1 MKKIY
6 HLLLAGTLILCA
18 CADLPAQEFKEHV
31 SKQFTVNPKNHEAV
45 LAVYNV
51 FGSIKVEGY
60 DGDKVLLEI
69 DKKVKAKSQE
79 EVDKGK
85 EEFKFEMEQM
95 QDSIL
100 VYISAPYDSRPQ
112 KRWDRNDDRRSI
124 KYTYYLDLVVKVPH
138 GIRLR
143 VSTVNNGNI
152 NVANVFGNLYV
163 SNVNGSIDIENAKGI
178 TKATTVNG
186 KLNVRYAANPPAAST
201 YHTINGDI
209 TVYYKNNLDAELFF
223 KSMNGQYYT
232 DFDNTEPIN
241 NTLVKNA
248 EANEKGT
255 VYKIIKNAGIK
266 IGNGGK
272 QFHFET
278 LNGNVYIKKS

>member
-6 HLLLAGTLILCA
+6 HLLLAGTVSLCA
-18 CADLPAQEFKEHV
+18 CTDLPAQEFKEHV
-31 SKQFTVNPKNHEAV
+31 SKQFTVNTKNTEAV
-45 LAVYNV
+45 LAVYNI

-69 DKKVKAKSQE
+69 DKKITAKSQD

-85 EEFKFEMEQM
+85 DEFKFEMEQL

-100 VYISAPYDSRPQ
+100 VYVAAPYDSRPRQ
-112 KRWDRNDDRRSI
+112 NWNRNEDRRSI
-124 KYTYYLDLVVKVPH
+124 RYKYYLDLVVKVPQ
-138 GIRLR
+138 GMRLR
-143 VSTVNNGNI
+143 VSTVNDGNI
-152 NVANVFGNLYV
+152 QVSNVFGHLFV
-163 SNVNGSIDIENAKGI
+163 SNVNGSIDIDNAKGI

-186 KLNVRYAANPPAAST
+186 KLNIRYAVNPPAASN

-209 TVYYKNNLDAELFF
+209 TVYYKTNLDAELFF
-223 KSMNGQYYT
+223 KSMNGSYYT
-232 DFDNTEPIN
+232 DFDNAEPIS
-241 NTLVKNA
+241 NTLVKNG
-248 EANEKGT
+248 EKNDKGT
-255 VYKIIKNAGIK
+255 VYKIEKNAGVK

>member
-6 HLLLAGTLILCA
+6 HLLLAGTVSLCA
-18 CADLPAQEFKEHV
+18 CTDLPAQEFKEHV
-31 SKQFTVNPKNHEAV
+31 SKQFTVNAKNTEAV
-45 LAVYNV
+45 LSVYNV

-69 DKKVKAKSQE
+69 DKKITAKSQD

-85 EEFKFEMEQM
+85 EEFKFEIEQL

-100 VYISAPYDSRPQ
+100 LYIAAPYDSRPRQ
-112 KRWDRNDDRRSI
+112 NWDRNDDRRSVRY
-124 KYTYYLDLVVKVPH
+124 KYYLDLVVKVPQ
-138 GIRLR
+138 GMRLR
-143 VSTVNNGNI
+143 VSTVNDGNI
-152 NVANVFGNLYV
+152 QVSNVFGNLNI

-186 KLNVRYAANPPAAST
+186 KLNVRYAVNPPAASI

-209 TVYYKNNLDAELFF
+209 TVYYKTNLDAELFF
-223 KSMNGQYYT
+223 KSMNGSYYT
-232 DFDNTEPIN
+232 DFDNAEPIS
-241 NTLVKNA
+241 NTLVKNG
-248 EANEKGT
+248 EKNDKGT
-255 VYKIIKNAGIK
+255 VYKIVKNAGVK

>member
-1 MKKIY
+1 MKRIY
-6 HLLLAGTLILCA
+6 HLLLAGTVSLCA
-18 CADLPAQEFKEHV
+18 CTNLPAQEFKEHV
-31 SKQFTVNPKNHEAV
+31 SKQFTVNAKNTEAV
-45 LAVYNV
+45 LAVYNI

-69 DKKVKAKSQE
+69 DKKITAKSQD

-85 EEFKFEMEQM
+85 EEFKFEIKQL
-95 QDSIL
+95 QDSIVL
-100 VYISAPYDSRPQ
+100 YVAAPNDSRP
-112 KRWDRNDDRRSI
+112 RRSWDRNEDRRNI
-124 KYTYYLDLVVKVPH
+124 RYKYYLDLVVKVPQ

-143 VSTVNNGNI
+143 VSTVNDGNI
-152 NVANVFGNLYV
+152 QVSNVFGNLNV
-163 SNVNGSIDIENAKGI
+163 SNVNGSVDIENAKGI

-186 KLNVRYAANPPAAST
+186 KLNVRYAVNPPAAST

-209 TVYYKNNLDAELFF
+209 TVYYKTNLDAELFF
-223 KSMNGQYYT
+223 KSMNGSYYT
-232 DFDNTEPIN
+232 DFDNAEPIS
-241 NTLVKNA
+241 NTLVKNG
-248 EANEKGT
+248 EKNDKGT
-255 VYKIIKNAGIK
+255 VYKIVKNAGVK

>member
-6 HLLLAGTLILCA
+6 HLLLAGTVSLCA
-18 CADLPAQEFKEHV
+18 CTDLPAQEFKEHV
-31 SKQFTVNPKNHEAV
+31 SKQFTVNAKNTEAV
-45 LAVYNV
+45 LTVYNI

-69 DKKVKAKSQE
+69 DKKITAKSQD

-85 EEFKFEMEQM
+85 EEFKFEMEQL

-100 VYISAPYDSRPQ
+100 VYIATPYDSRPQ
-112 KRWDRNDDRRSI
+112 QNWNRNEDRRSI
-124 KYTYYLDLVVKVPH
+124 RYKYYLDLVVKVPQ
-138 GIRLR
+138 GMRLR
-143 VSTVNNGNI
+143 VSTVNDGNI
-152 NVANVFGNLYV
+152 QVSNVFGNLHV

-186 KLNVRYAANPPAAST
+186 KLNVRYAVNPPAAST

-209 TVYYKNNLDAELFF
+209 TVYYKTNLHAELFF
-223 KSMNGQYYT
+223 KSMNGSYYT
-232 DFDNTEPIN
+232 DFDNAEPIS
-241 NTLVKNA
+241 NTLVKNG
-248 EANEKGT
+248 EKNDKGT
-255 VYKIIKNAGIK
+255 VYKIVKNAGVK

>member
-6 HLLLAGTLILCA
+6 HLLLAGTVSLCA
-18 CADLPAQEFKEHV
+18 CTDLPAQEFKEHV
-31 SKQFTVNPKNHEAV
+31 SKQFTVNAKNTEAV
-45 LAVYNV
+45 LAVYNI

-69 DKKVKAKSQE
+69 DKKITAKSQD

-85 EEFKFEMEQM
+85 EEFKFEIEQL
-95 QDSIL
+95 QDSIVL
-100 VYISAPYDSRPQ
+100 YVAAPNDSRP
-112 KRWDRNDDRRSI
+112 RRSWDRNEDRRNI
-124 KYTYYLDLVVKVPH
+124 RYKYYLDLVVKVPQ

-143 VSTVNNGNI
+143 VSTVNDGNI
-152 NVANVFGNLYV
+152 QVSNVFGNLFV

-186 KLNVRYAANPPAAST
+186 KLNVSYAANPPAAST

-209 TVYYKNNLDAELFF
+209 TVYYKTNLDAELFF
-223 KSMNGQYYT
+223 KSMNGSYYT
-232 DFDNTEPIN
+232 DFDNAEPIS
-241 NTLVKNA
+241 NTLVKNG
-248 EANEKGT
+248 EKNDKGT
-255 VYKIIKNAGIK
+255 VYKIVKNAGVK

>member
-6 HLLLAGTLILCA
+6 HLLLAGTVSLCA
-18 CADLPAQEFKEHV
+18 CTDLPAQEFKEHV
-31 SKQFTVNPKNHEAV
+31 SKQFTVNTKNTEAV
-45 LAVYNV
+45 LAVYNI

-69 DKKVKAKSQE
+69 DKKITAKSQD

-85 EEFKFEMEQM
+85 DEFKFEMEQL

-100 VYISAPYDSRPQ
+100 VYVAAPYDSRPRQ
-112 KRWDRNDDRRSI
+112 NWNRNEDRRSI
-124 KYTYYLDLVVKVPH
+124 RYKYCLDLVVKVPQ
-138 GIRLR
+138 GMRLR
-143 VSTVNNGNI
+143 VSTVNDGNI
-152 NVANVFGNLYV
+152 QVSNVFGHLFV
-163 SNVNGSIDIENAKGI
+163 SNVNGSIDIDNAKGI

-186 KLNVRYAANPPAAST
+186 KLNIRYAVNPPAASN

-209 TVYYKNNLDAELFF
+209 TVYYKTNLDAELFF
-223 KSMNGQYYT
+223 KSMNGSYYT
-232 DFDNTEPIN
+232 DFDNAEPIS
-241 NTLVKNA
+241 NTLVKNG
-248 EANEKGT
+248 EKNDKGT
-255 VYKIIKNAGIK
+255 VYKIEKNAGVK